1 MTKLALPDFLD
12 ALSIDRATDSTW
24 GQVIAAGYDT
34 LEKIRTITP
43 QQLAAITL
51 AHGGRIG
58 ERATF
63 IHASLHSPR
72 VTALLD
78 RAHVWLDTT
87 VTAAHTG
94 EVVSLKIDVSG
105 KNVCMTGTGPAD
117 RKALAAQLKAAGANV
132 QSAVSSTTHYLLCE
146 SADSQSSKAKSA
158 RKLGT
163 TVLGYNDVF

>member
-1 MTKLALPDFLD
+1 MAKLALADFLD
-12 ALSIDRATDSTW
+12 ALSIDKATDATW
-24 GQVIAAGYDT
+24 EQVIAAGYDT
-34 LEKIRTITP
+34 LDKIRALTVS
-43 QQLAAITL
+43 QLSAITL
-51 AHGGRIG
+51 SHGGRIG
-58 ERATF
+58 ERAQT
-63 IHASLHSPR
+63 ILTALNSPR

-87 VTAAHTG
+87 PPAAEAVTA
-94 EVVSLKIDVSG
+94 VSLKIDVAG

-117 RKALAAQLKAAGANV
+117 RKTLAAQLKAAGANV

-163 TVLGYNDVF
+163 TVLGYSDVF